1 MVLPVLINWSMNIYG
16 WQGAL
21 VAFGVLCLSSSI
33 FGALMIPLNSIWN
46 FLRNILSSFI
56 IFWYIHAFVQNDF
69 FYLSKISSVFK
80 NFNYRKLFSQGFQ
93 NFLEHVLLRITKL
106 SPKLSKYRL
115 DTLYMTNLK
124 RWTLFG
130 GFQMAKGFHIKC
142 QNFSQ
147 YQRSNR

>member
-93 NFLEHVLLRITKL
+93 NFLEHVLLRIIKL
-106 SPKLSKYRL
+106 SPISVGHSVYDKFKEMNIVRGISNVKTFLS
-115 DTLYMTNLK
+115 
-124 RWTLFG
+124 
-130 GFQMAKGFHIKC
+130 IKD
-142 QNFSQ
+142 QIDNFCHFKFPML
-147 YQRSNR
+147 